1 MTGVSETICKSQIGW
16 LERYLRQSKEHAEKL
31 RDSWHRIYGGF
42 SKESEGVIKS
52 LREKYGFR
60 VVSFNDRG
68 LLGFPYVEIRVNGPD
83 EYHLEFDGLKQIKRY
98 FSILDKFLTS

>member
-16 LERYLRQSKEHAEKL
+16 LERYLRQSKEHVGKL
-31 RDSWHRIYGGF
+31 KKSWHRVYGGV
-42 SKESEGVIKS
+42 SRESEEVIKS
-52 LREKYGFR
+52 LRDKYGFR

-68 LLGFPYVEIRVNGPD
+68 FFPYVEIKVNGPGV
-83 EYHLEFDGLKQIKRY
+83 YRLEFDGLKQIKRY